1 MSRLHGDQTNK
12 IICYCRTSPL
22 IHSSIPVE
30 FNCQGGTRSNSS
42 PPDLRKLVFE
52 HTSSLMVIKV
62 SSGTSSTF
70 VKDCITKFIAYN
82 GYRVMLI
89 VINMQ
94 ECTQQVVNHLRIMI
108 EEIENRIPNDDVPK
122 LFVVLLHFS
131 PEMFFQHCYPS
142 YFLSGWDHFYLDSIA
157 PIEQK
162 GIVDLEEWFKH
173 CCIIKGGRPSFLHKP
188 LEELL
193 HELVP
198 ILSSQLSY
206 VESSKET
213 DSLKS
218 VGQDDI
224 EHFLLKGQLGSI
236 IISRFCEYWKPKVMQ
251 EVLEQAASFA
261 QSFKS
266 TLCITDSVQTMIRC
280 SFQDFVFFIL
290 STMHCERM
298 IAVLSTQLV
307 ARALCDVSSEHKNQL
322 SFSKGDKLLV
332 NRLVNKN
339 VLEVVFGDC
348 VGEVPIK
355 DVEIVYD
362 EQTNEQSQRLLL
374 PFQQLCFS
382 YAKTCPVPKTLQ
394 HLRFT
399 RATTAKCSDGLFPFL
414 DFIMSTLDQLFNF
427 VRTEV
432 NKKLGITL
440 LGTGASGSVDPEKLH
455 STMVEVALAQ
465 LDNLHA
471 SSKVRLCILC
481 TCYPIW
487 PYKYHI

>member
-1 MSRLHGDQTNK
+1 
-12 IICYCRTSPL
+12 
-22 IHSSIPVE
+22 
-30 FNCQGGTRSNSS
+30 
-42 PPDLRKLVFE
+42 
-52 HTSSLMVIKV
+52 MVLKV
-62 SSGTSSTF
+62 SSGTSSSF
-70 VKDCITKFIAYN
+70 VKDSITKFIAYN

-108 EEIENRIPNDDVPK
+108 EETENRIPNDDIPK

-173 CCIIKGGRPSFLHKP
+173 CCITKGGVPSFLHKP

-198 ILSSQLSY
+198 IMSSQLSY

-218 VGQDDI
+218 AGQEDI

-290 STMHCERM
+290 STMHREGM
-298 IAVLSTQLV
+298 IPVLSTQLV
-307 ARALCDVSSEHKNQL
+307 AKALCDVSSEHENQL

-332 NRLVNKN
+332 NRFVNKN
-339 VLEVVFGDC
+339 ILEVVFEDH
-348 VGEVPIK
+348 VGEVPIE

-362 EQTNEQSQRLLL
+362 DVLVLDKQSQHLLL

-382 YAKTCPVPKTLQ
+382 YAKTCPIPKTLQ

-399 RATTAKCSDGLFPFL
+399 RATTTKCSDGQFPFL
-414 DFIMSTLDQLFNF
+414 NFIMSTLDQLFNF

-465 LDNLHA
+465 LDNLQT
-471 SSKVRLCILC
+471 SSKVRIC
-481 TCYPIW
+481 TCYCI
-487 PYKYHI
+487 